1 METKTYKYRVT
12 IGDISGNANAV
23 LTDDMARAEQYASAM
38 LGREWGDDREITI
51 ATFYEWDGT
60 AYKFHS
66 EMEF

>member
-12 IGDISGNANAV
+12 IGDINGNANAV
-23 LTDDMARAEQYASAM
+23 LTDDMAKAETYATQM

-51 ATFYEWDGT
+51 ATIYEWDGT

-66 EMEF
+66 EMEY